1 MEQLKLRGDYITLG
15 QLLKAAGL
23 VDDGV
28 EAKER
33 IRAGEALVNGETDTR
48 RGRKLREGDRG
59 KKLYPGYVVSFHGT
73 EIEVVRE
80 IH

>member
-33 IRAGEALVNGETDTR
+33 IRAGEAMVNGETDTR
-48 RGRKLREGDRG
+48 RG
-59 KKLYPGYVVSFHGT
+59 KKLYPGDVVSFHGT

>member
-1 MEQLKLRGDYITLG
+1 MIDFKLRKEDEYITLG

-48 RGRKLREGDRG
+48 RG
-59 KKLYPGYVVSFHGT
+59 KKLYPGDVVSFQGT

-80 IH
+80 IP

>member
-48 RGRKLREGDRG
+48 RG
-59 KKLYPGYVVSFHGT
+59 KKLYPGDVVPFHGT

>member
-48 RGRKLREGDRG
+48 RG
-59 KKLYPGYVVSFHGT
+59 KKQYPGDVVSFHGT